1 MPFTPQETYVEGEII
16 MVKSYLDTH
25 HNGHMELKAC
35 NKGPANCKQEDFDA
49 PANQLIFIE
58 DMVFQG
64 NHMKMPADPNYPGRG
79 MYGGGQGG
87 QTKTFVFKYKL
98 PTGLY
103 GDQVLLQWK
112 YITANSVRVAI
123 LSSIEC
129 TYIHNMQIHL
139 FCLSMLSFHQCGTVF
154 ATGIC
159 QLLQHQR
166 FPSGILLE
174 SWSYVSSRMLVFIE
188 TFVSS
193 RRLHE
198 LFYMFNIAFV
208 GSASCLIPV
217 MVHVI
222 PHPQSVSINID
233 PHSFGDAVERL
244 T

>member
-1 MPFTPQETYVEGEII
+1 MPFTPQETYVEGDII

-49 PANQLIFIE
+49 PGNQLIFIE
-58 DMVFQG
+58 DTVFQG

-112 YITANSVRVAI
+112 YITANSVRAAI
-123 LSSIEC
+123 CRQLTARI
-129 TYIHNMQIHL
+129 YITRKL
-139 FCLSMLSFHQCGTVF
+139 TGALYQCF
-154 ATGIC
+154 
-159 QLLQHQR
+159 L
-166 FPSGILLE
+166 
-174 SWSYVSSRMLVFIE
+174 
-188 TFVSS
+188 
-193 RRLHE
+193 
-198 LFYMFNIAFV
+198 
-208 GSASCLIPV
+208 
-217 MVHVI
+217 
-222 PHPQSVSINID
+222 SINAGQCSPPGYANYFNTNSYLPD
-233 PHSFGDAVERL
+233 SYWTRGL